1 MVSHLHQA
9 GIGETDHA
17 DVQGP
22 AAASAARLGAI
33 RFYELVG
40 HCRCIWIL
48 SSWHRHA
55 ITPPNSLTEKQG
67 IVTENL
73 RNQRAMNTKV
83 VRKIVTTIVF
93 GGLGYLITN
102 LLSNDSQGISGQILG
117 ITISVIIGGVTL
129 IVQYMIDF
137 EHRLEGL
144 EKKQAHHLEGLEKKQ
159 DHHSDEIRLQIE
171 NAFAK
176 MSDATELFRA
186 VEKPN
191 PQTLEAMQLLRQ
203 ATRIAPGTAP
213 LVSSFAH
220 SQIKQMAELMSE
232 LSEGVAISY
241 DGEDRDWMLGLT
253 TQAQETIDATSLSTV
268 DAGVNSFEG
277 GLWTS
282 DLGQRYLDLQRL
294 AVEQRNVQI
303 RRVFIIL
310 DGHGQ
315 ASDEAFQRIYLRHQK
330 QGIKTRV
337 LEQSQIGEEFKPLLH
352 DFVVFDEVV
361 SYEVTPASLKNEPSI
376 INTQL
381 ILKPE
386 KVRGRMEI
394 FERLWE
400 SAREIL

>member
-1 MVSHLHQA
+1 M
-9 GIGETDHA
+9 
-17 DVQGP
+17 
-22 AAASAARLGAI
+22 
-33 RFYELVG
+33 
-40 HCRCIWIL
+40 
-48 SSWHRHA
+48 
-55 ITPPNSLTEKQG
+55 
-67 IVTENL
+67 TENL